1 MKVLITG
8 GAGFIGFHLAK
19 FLVMK
24 GYKVDIADLLK
35 KKDFDK
41 ELNQLIKDNNCNY
54 IECDLLIE
62 LDKYFKVEK
71 NYDYIIHLAAIVG
84 VENVISNSYGVLY
97 KNQLMLQNIID
108 FARKQTCKPK
118 IIFTSTSEVY
128 GGSQYHELIKY
139 PTTEENIIVL
149 PDLSLPRTS
158 YMLSKLYGEAMCH
171 ASGLDCLILRP
182 HNIYGPRMGM
192 KHVIPQLIKKIL
204 NTPEQGILDVY
215 SPNHSRT
222 FCYVNYAVKKIISLL
237 EKPKCVPNVLN
248 LGVSE
253 PEIKIKDLAKI
264 LIKLSNRNDI
274 SINELQNTQGSPSR
288 RVPDTTKLNKISQ
301 DITITSLLEGVSETY
316 NWYRE
321 FLKQI

>member
-1 MKVLITG
+1 MRVLITG
-8 GAGFIGFHLAK
+8 GAGFIGFHLSK
-19 FLVMK
+19 VLLMK
-24 GYKVDIADLLK
+24 GYKVDIADIIK
-35 KKDFDK
+35 KEDFDS
-41 ELNQLIKDNNCNY
+41 ELDELIKKNNCKY
-54 IECDLLIE
+54 IECELLIDLNKNSS
-62 LDKYFKVEK
+62 LDK

-84 VENVISNSYGVLY
+84 VENVISNSYGVLC
-97 KNQLMLQNIID
+97 KNQLMLKNIID
-108 FARKQTCKPK
+108 FARGQTDKPK

-128 GGSQYHELIKY
+128 GGSQYHKLIKY
-139 PTTEENIIVL
+139 PTAEKNIIAL

-204 NTPEQGILDVY
+204 NTPEQGVLDVY
-215 SPNHSRT
+215 SPNHTRT
-222 FCYVNYAVKKIISLL
+222 FCYVDYAVKKIISLL
-237 EKPKCVPNVLN
+237 EHPNCIPNVLN

-253 PEIKIKDLAKI
+253 PEIKIKDLAK
-264 LIKLSNRNDI
+264 LLLKLSNRNDI
-274 SINELQNTQGSPSR
+274 TINELEDTQGSPSR
-288 RVPDTTKLNKISQ
+288 RVPNTTKLNNTSN

-321 FLKQI
+321 FLTQA